1 MSTTTGTRALGSH
14 RVLQRLLRHPTGCAG
29 LVISALF
36 VLIALTAPVL
46 APGDPAA
53 VDFANVLAQPGPD
66 APLGTDELGRDQLT
80 RTLHGIRSSMLVG
93 VLSVVLALVAATP
106 LGLIAGYYRGITD
119 TVVSRITDTLLAFPF
134 LVLAVGLAAVLGA
147 SLTNVAIA
155 IGLAQLPNFIRVV
168 RGETLR
174 SVEQDYVSAAIAAG
188 ARDTTVMFR
197 HVLPNSWNALLVQ
210 ITVAIPQAIISESLL
225 SFLGLGVQP
234 PTPSLGLMLSAAQ
247 TYFAQA
253 PWLVVFPGAAI
264 VLVTLG
270 FNLFGDGLRDAL
282 DLKGVR

>member
-106 LGLIAGYYRGITD
+106 LGLIAGYYRGI
-119 TVVSRITDTLLAFPF
+119 PF
-134 LVLAVGLAAVLGA
+134 WWRLGDCSFGVIGFGVLWPCYRML
-147 SLTNVAIA
+147 
-155 IGLAQLPNFIRVV
+155 RDK
-168 RGETLR
+168 RGK
-174 SVEQDYVSAAIAAG
+174 
-188 ARDTTVMFR
+188 RDEEK
-197 HVLPNSWNALLVQ
+197 
-210 ITVAIPQAIISESLL
+210 I
-225 SFLGLGVQP
+225 
-234 PTPSLGLMLSAAQ
+234 
-247 TYFAQA
+247 FAQ
-253 PWLVVFPGAAI
+253 G
-264 VLVTLG
+264 
-270 FNLFGDGLRDAL
+270 
-282 DLKGVR
+282 